1 MCGGLEHL
9 QSWSYLGSLVLFPN
23 PRPSSEHE
31 FLKLRVQMM
40 NFHTNIKLRV
50 INQRLGGQQ
59 QLWRFGWWCR
69 KSHSTGLFSPAPPP
83 KLSIRNTFIT
93 QNSDVYVY
101 VYKYTHR
108 KPTKVAQNR
117 NFSLPVKY
125 AFVFLLFFSFC
136 SSSKKKKKK
145 KKKVWE
151 AGEMA

>member
-1 MCGGLEHL
+1 VGSSSFEGLA
-9 QSWSYLGSLVLFPN
+9 GDAGN
-23 PRPSSEHE
+23 PIA
-31 FLKLRVQMM
+31 Q
-40 NFHTNIKLRV
+40 
-50 INQRLGGQQ
+50 GY
-59 QLWRFGWWCR
+59 
-69 KSHSTGLFSPAPPP
+69 SPLPPPP